1 MRRTLRLAK
10 VAAQAEGLRLRRVAH
25 RTAYRGIYGAVA
37 AVFGIAL
44 LVVAH
49 VALYTWMLSYVSP
62 LAALGIVALVDI
74 VLAAIFG
81 ILASRSSPDSVELE
95 AVRVRDTA
103 RAQLTDALT
112 MTALIGPAMRMAGTR
127 KITSAAV
134 GALAARYV
142 MNRRK

>member
-1 MRRTLRLAK
+1 MRRSLRLAK
-10 VAAQAEGLRLRRVAH
+10 VAAQAEGLRLRRLAR
-25 RTAYRGIYGAVA
+25 RTAYRGVYGAIA
-37 AVFGIAL
+37 AVFALAL
-44 LVVAH
+44 LVLAH
-49 VALYTWMLSYVSP
+49 VALYMWMTSYVSP
-62 LAALGIVALVDI
+62 LAAVGIVALVDL

-95 AVRVRDTA
+95 ATRVRDTA

-112 MTALIGPAMRMAGTR
+112 LTALVGPAMRMAGGR
-127 KITSAAV
+127 KLTSAAV

>member
-1 MRRTLRLAK
+1 MRRALRLAK
-10 VAAQAEGLRLRRVAH
+10 VAAQAEGLRLRRLAH

-37 AVFGIAL
+37 AVFAIAL
-44 LVVAH
+44 
-49 VALYTWMLSYVSP
+49 
-62 LAALGIVALVDI
+62 IVALVDI

-81 ILASRSSPDSVELE
+81 VLASRSTPDSVELE
-95 AVRVRDTA
+95 ATRVRDTA

-134 GALAARYV
+134 GALAARYM